1 MSYPWLQAVET
12 EFAERLQGGRVAHAF
27 LICGPPGTG
36 KGELAGRFMASLLCL
51 EGGYPACGSC
61 RSCSLLQTGA
71 HPDGH
76 VVTFEQHPKKDELRT
91 EIVIDQVRRL
101 TESLQLTNTISRRK
115 AALIFPAEAMNSSA
129 ANALLKTLEEPPGD
143 ATLLLVSHQPSRL
156 PATIRSRCQAL
167 HVRLPE
173 RQAALAWLQQAAAQA
188 PAPSSAQSSAQ
199 ASDEAALA
207 LAAAAGSPLIALR
220 MLGQGETRVYR
231 ELDATLDT
239 LRAGRCEPA
248 AAMAAMAEIDPAQLW
263 SWLSL
268 RAARETRACLDRD
281 SHHRASVDP
290 QGADPVR
297 LARHFA
303 DLQREADRNRRLVP
317 TPVRK
322 DLLLQDWL
330 IQWSRLGEGFDPARP
345 GLQG

>member
-1 MSYPWLQAVET
+1 MSYPWLQAVEA
-12 EFAERLQGGRVAHAF
+12 EIAERLQGGRVAHAF
-27 LICGPPGTG
+27 LISGPPGTG
-36 KGELAGRFMASLLCL
+36 KAELARRFMASLLCL
-51 EGGYPACGSC
+51 EGGYPACGAC
-61 RSCSLLQTGA
+61 RSCELLQTGA

-115 AALIFPAEAMNSSA
+115 AALILPAEAMNSSA

-143 ATLLLVSHQPSRL
+143 ATLLLVSHQPNRL

-173 RQAALAWLQQAAAQA
+173 RQAALAWLEQAAAQSPARSSTGA
-188 PAPSSAQSSAQ
+188 PT
-199 ASDEAALA
+199 EAALA
-207 LAAAAGSPLIALR
+207 LEAAAGSPLIALR
-220 MLGQGETRVYR
+220 MLRQGETRAYR

-239 LRAGRCEPA
+239 LRTGHCEPA
-248 AAMAAMAEIDPAQLW
+248 AAMAAVAEIDPAQLW

-281 SHHRASVDP
+281 SHNRPGVDP
-290 QGADPVR
+290 AG
-297 LARHFA
+297 LARRLA

-330 IQWSRLGEGFDPARP
+330 IQWSRLG
-345 GLQG
+345 

>member
-1 MSYPWLQAVET
+1 MSYPWLQAIET

-27 LICGPPGTG
+27 LVSGPPGTG

-51 EGGYPACGSC
+51 EGGYPACGAC
-61 RSCSLLQTGA
+61 RSCKLLQTGA

-101 TESLQLTNTISRRK
+101 TESLQLTNTISQRK
-115 AALIFPAEAMNSSA
+115 AALVLPAEAMNSSA

-173 RQAALAWLQQAAAQA
+173 RQAALAWLERAAAHA
-188 PAPSSAQSSAQ
+188 LN
-199 ASDEAALA
+199 EAADVAAVA
-207 LAAAAGSPLIALR
+207 LEAAAGSPLIALR
-220 MLGQGETRVYR
+220 MLGQGETRAFR

-239 LRAGRCEPA
+239 LRTGRCEPA
-248 AAMAAMAEIDPAQLW
+248 AAMAAVAEIDPAQLW

-281 SHHRASVDP
+281 SHDQPTLDRM
-290 QGADPVR
+290 G
-297 LARHFA
+297 LARRFA

-330 IQWSRLGEGFDPARP
+330 IQWSRLGEVA
-345 GLQG
+345 

>member
-1 MSYPWLQAVET
+1 MTYPWLQAVET
-12 EFAERLQGGRVAHAF
+12 EFAERLQGARVAHAF
-27 LICGPPGTG
+27 LISGPPGTG

-51 EGGYPACGSC
+51 EGGYPACGRC

-115 AALIFPAEAMNSSA
+115 AALILPAEAMNSSA

-173 RQAALAWLQQAAAQA
+173 RQAALAWLERAAAQA
-188 PAPSSAQSSAQ
+188 PARSSGQ
-199 ASDEAALA
+199 APNAAALA
-207 LAAAAGSPLIALR
+207 LEAAAGSPLIALR
-220 MLGQGETRVYR
+220 MLGQGETRAYR
-231 ELDATLDT
+231 ELDATLDA

-248 AAMAAMAEIDPAQLW
+248 EAMAALAEIDPAQLW

-281 SHHRASVDP
+281 SNDRPGVDP
-290 QGADPVR
+290 MG
-297 LARHFA
+297 LARRFA

-330 IQWSRLGEGFDPARP
+330 IQWSRLGEGA
-345 GLQG
+345 

>member
-1 MSYPWLQAVET
+1 MTHPWLQAVET

-27 LICGPPGTG
+27 LISGPPGTG

-101 TESLQLTNTISRRK
+101 TECLQLTNTISRRK
-115 AALIFPAEAMNSSA
+115 AALIHPAEAMNSSA

-173 RQAALAWLQQAAAQA
+173 RQAALAWLEQAVVQA
-188 PAPSSAQSSAQ
+188 PAQSSAQ
-199 ASDEAALA
+199 ASVEAALA
-207 LAAAAGSPLIALR
+207 LEAAAGSPLVALR
-220 MLGQGETRVYR
+220 MLGQGETRAYR

-248 AAMAAMAEIDPAQLW
+248 AAMAAVAEIDPAQLW

-268 RAARETRACLDRD
+268 RAARETRACLDGD
-281 SHHRASVDP
+281 SHHRASVDH
-290 QGADPVR
+290 QGADPAR
-297 LARHFA
+297 LARRFA
-303 DLQREADRNRRLVP
+303 DLQRESDRNRRLVP

-330 IQWSRLGEGFDPARP
+330 IQWSRLGEGLDPARP

>member
-1 MSYPWLQAVET
+1 MSHPWLEAVET

-27 LICGPPGTG
+27 LVSGPPGTG
-36 KGELAGRFMASLLCL
+36 KRELAGRFMASLLCL
-51 EGGYPACGSC
+51 EGSYPACGAC
-61 RSCSLLQTGA
+61 RSCKLLETGA

-115 AALIFPAEAMNSSA
+115 AALIFPAEAMNGSA

-173 RQAALAWLQQAAAQA
+173 RQAALAWLERAAAQA
-188 PAPSSAQSSAQ
+188 L
-199 ASDEAALA
+199 DEDVAALA
-207 LAAAAGSPLIALR
+207 LEAAAGSPLIALR
-220 MLGQGETRVYR
+220 MLGQDETRAYQ

-248 AAMAAMAEIDPAQLW
+248 AAMAAVAEIDPAQLW

-281 SHHRASVDP
+281 SHDRP
-290 QGADPVR
+290 TADPVG
-297 LARHFA
+297 LARRFA

-330 IQWSRLGEGFDPARP
+330 IQWSRLGEEA
-345 GLQG
+345 